1 MLSDMR
7 SEAWGGPLSSSSCT
21 VVEPSQA
28 TKVQAGTPAAQVST
42 VRGAVHVDV
51 LSDEQLQALWPR
63 GDGPKA
69 LFLDYDGTLREF
81 EPRPELA
88 VPTPELHD
96 LLAALN
102 ARKDL
107 VVHIISGRN
116 AEFLNTHFGAY
127 NRLVLIAEHERRVA
141 GRFQIW
147 TPPNEARGAV
157 TPDCEEAWKL
167 VLLPE
172 MEDFARQ
179 VPGTQVEEKAT
190 GLVWHYR
197 GVADKQLGSQ
207 AASLLLQRLRRLVQE
222 RHLMQITVLP
232 GKMTVEVSHRGLKK
246 AQAMCRIFN
255 EQQALPG
262 SGKTAATDSPFAAV
276 LVAGDG
282 ASDEPMFT
290 SAASSFLTVK
300 VGHEPTA
307 ARFHVDDPAQL
318 RTLLWRIAAS

>member
-7 SEAWGGPLSSSSCT
+7 SEAWGGLPTCT
-21 VVEPSQA
+21 GVEPPQA
-28 TKVQAGTPAAQVST
+28 TKGEVGIPAAQVCA
-42 VRGAVHVDV
+42 VGGALHVDA

-63 GDGPKA
+63 GDGLKA

-88 VPTPELHD
+88 VPTPEIHA
-96 LLAALN
+96 LLAVLN
-102 ARKDL
+102 ARQDL
-107 VVHIISGRN
+107 VVHIISGRD
-116 AEFLNTHFGAY
+116 AEFLNTHFGVY

-147 TPPNEARGAV
+147 SPSHEARGAM
-157 TPDCEEAWKL
+157 TPEGEEAWKL

-197 GVADKQLGSQ
+197 GVADEQLGNQ
-207 AASLLLQRLRRLVQE
+207 AAQLLHHRLCRLVQE
-222 RHLMQITVLP
+222 HHLTQITVLP

-246 AQAMCRIFN
+246 AQAMRRIFQ
-255 EQQALPG
+255 ERQALPG
-262 SGKTAATDSPFAAV
+262 SAESPFQAV

-282 ASDEPMFT
+282 ASDELMFA

-300 VGHEPTA
+300 VGDGPTA
-307 ARFHVDDPAQL
+307 ARFHVDNPSKL
-318 RTLLWRIAAS
+318 RTLLWRIASS